1 MKKITF
7 TGIIRQENGKFT
19 ALCPEFDVAS
29 FGDTIEDA
37 KAKLQE
43 AVELYLES
51 AGDLGVLKDVL
62 DEAGFVIT
70 DDVAAVNEYISTPMV
85 AELAGV

>member
-1 MKKITF
+1 MKRITF

-19 ALCPEFDVAS
+19 SLCPEFDVAS
-29 FGDTIEDA
+29 FGHTIEEA
-37 KAKLQE
+37 KNKLQE

-51 AGDLGVLKDVL
+51 AQGLGILSEIL
-62 DEAGFVIT
+62 EEAGFVIS
-70 DDVAAVNEYISTPMV
+70 DDIFAVNEYISTPML